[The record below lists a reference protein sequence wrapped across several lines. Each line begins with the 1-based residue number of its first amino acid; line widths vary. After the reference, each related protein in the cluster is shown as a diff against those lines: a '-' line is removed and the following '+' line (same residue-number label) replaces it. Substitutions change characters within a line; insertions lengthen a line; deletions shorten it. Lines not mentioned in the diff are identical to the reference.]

1 MKKFVYPWDAL
12 SILCYSPYALLLI
25 LSFPILEQRRHSIS
39 SSHMTASPISLKLIS
54 DMSEYLCQTM
64 MNMWLMSFP
73 IWLIFIMFIIINYQ
87 NMLKKRLALVLMG
100 FAGQGILFLLAY
112 NEYLKW
118 H

>member
-1 MKKFVYPWDAL
+1 
-12 SILCYSPYALLLI
+12 
-25 LSFPILEQRRHSIS
+25 
-39 SSHMTASPISLKLIS
+39 MTASPISLKLIT

-73 IWLIFIMFIIINYQ
+73 IWLISIMFIVINFP
-87 NMLKKRLALVLMG
+87 NELRKRLALVLMG